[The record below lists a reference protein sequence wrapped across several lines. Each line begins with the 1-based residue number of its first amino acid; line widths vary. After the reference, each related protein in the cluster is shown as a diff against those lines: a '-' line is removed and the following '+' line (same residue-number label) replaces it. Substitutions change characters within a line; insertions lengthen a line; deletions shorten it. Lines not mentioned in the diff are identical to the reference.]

1 MKTTTMNNEK
11 KKKKKSA
18 FGVVFSGEV
27 TFHGP
32 MFDIHDNE
40 HVHLQTMKCPQ
51 MPEEMDE
58 TVEMSNDITAPPEEE
73 ELNYFQP
80 KLHLKRVLMMDWFE
94 LCRADKRYN
103 KAWREGLV
111 DGLLECMYRDDI
123 AREWAMANRKDAMK
137 GYLMGI
143 LKDTGVLK
151 GSYDSISL
159 TARIMNN
166 TRTFSRY
173 MSRGKTQKWY
183 PWVAD
188 YVKNSK

>member
-1 MKTTTMNNEK
+1 MENNK
-11 KKKKKSA
+11 KNHA
-18 FGVVFSGEV
+18 FGVTFTGNV
-27 TFHGP
+27 TFQGP

-40 HVHLQTMKCPQ
+40 HVHISAEKLPHEEQVDDQ
-51 MPEEMDE
+51 MEMA
-58 TVEMSNDITAPPEEE
+58 TDITQLPQVEE